1 MKKEEISKMTEEDIL
16 NKLMGE
22 YVAPTKEYLIERL
35 QIPIVM
41 KGLTEK
47 EISKIRVQC
56 IYNNKLDSNEF
67 DAALI
72 YASTTNFNW
81 NNEKLLN
88 AHHASSGKE
97 LIRKILLAGEITSL
111 TRIVLELSGFTSSI
125 SLVDEIKNE

>member
-1 MKKEEISKMTEEDIL
+1 MKKEQISKMTEEDIL